1 MKLDQILELLSF
13 TLPAIVTG
21 AVAYY
26 FFLTHTKSEEVKMK
40 LSMVKA
46 NRKQALPVRLQA
58 YERMTLFLERMNPSN
73 LLLRITSINDDKKA
87 YATSLINTIEQE
99 FEHNISQQIYISE
112 KCWSVIVAS
121 KNATVHIIK
130 KSSENETIRTAQQ
143 LREEILKMV
152 LNSSSPSTAALSF
165 IKEEV
170 RDFI

>member
-1 MKLDQILELLSF
+1 
-13 TLPAIVTG
+13 
-21 AVAYY
+21 
-26 FFLTHTKSEEVKMK
+26 
-40 LSMVKA
+40 
-46 NRKQALPVRLQA
+46 
-58 YERMTLFLERMNPSN
+58 
-73 LLLRITSINDDKKA
+73 
-87 YATSLINTIEQE
+87 
-99 FEHNISQQIYISE
+99 
-112 KCWSVIVAS
+112 VAS